1 MTCLSFWWN
10 RFQKLLPPQQPQ
22 LPQLSRRF
30 HHRKLAIKRTLTKRR
45 QRWPSAMAKI
55 PYTCHVAHATK
66 CNVEFVCRCFISN
79 RMIPYIQ
86 RRKAM
91 TLSSKQFAKIIVV
104 EGYRSWI
111 GEKHSPNIQSQKI
124 QQYTQLI
131 QKKNVS
137 SWIKTWD
144 TWDKLSEKVFFKVS
158 IVSSWTKYLEI

>member
-1 MTCLSFWWN
+1 MPVVLMKSIPKTVAASTTTTPSTLKAF
-10 RFQKLLPPQQPQ
+10 PPQEI
-22 LPQLSRRF
+22 LPY
-30 HHRKLAIKRTLTKRR
+30 KRTLTKRR

-111 GEKHSPNIQSQKI
+111 GEKHSLNIQSQKI

-131 QKKNVS
+131 PKK
-137 SWIKTWD
+137 
-144 TWDKLSEKVFFKVS
+144 KLFHHESKPE
-158 IVSSWTKYLEI
+158 TLGTN